1 MPFTF
6 VDRVPSKLGRVK
18 ITPENGGAA
27 YYAIMERAD
36 EPATAGTPLSAANL
50 NAAQENLVYQDT
62 TSAHTFKRVYVAT
75 NGNDNNTGA
84 STSVPMKTVRGAIR
98 KYAKWHKYLDLYLAD
113 GTYTEDIGTIST
125 DNCSMSI
132 RSTSE
137 SMDKVTIN
145 IATML
150 ESHINQFRLYNLT
163 LNMTASNTRV
173 LSCNAGQMFVN
184 NVRIN
189 MPTSS
194 TAACVNVYNGASIFL
209 SSCIINPGTGAAI
222 YGNQGLW
229 IRAYK
234 CTSERTVP
242 LAYYA
247 NNGTVIEYTNSM
259 AATQLTKQ
267 ENGGKCIL
275 LESRAGSID
284 GEMGAL
290 RGQYMT
296 YDGLLMQWGTMS
308 ISPTGNGVPTSTTVT
323 FPLKYN
329 QTPLVFAQAVTSVPE
344 ECNVGVRRDA
354 VDDPKEGFI
363 LVLTRFGTT
372 PTVINWFAIGTGVI
386 AT

>member
-27 YYAIMERAD
+27 YYAIVERAD
-36 EPATAGTPLSAANL
+36 EPAVAGTPLSAANL

-62 TSAHTFKRVYVAT
+62 TSAHTFKRVYLAT

-84 STSVPMKTVRGAIR
+84 STSVPMATVRGAIR

-150 ESHINQFRLYNLT
+150 ESHISQFRLYNLT
-163 LNMTASNTRV
+163 LNMTATGQRV

-189 MPTSS
+189 MPSTS

-209 SSCIINPGTGAAI
+209 SSCIINSGTAAAV
-222 YGNQGLW
+222 YGNQALH

-234 CTSERTVP
+234 CTSERKIT
-242 LAYYA
+242 LAFHA
-247 NNGTVIEYTNSM
+247 NNGTLIEYDNTIN
-259 AATQLTKQ
+259 ATTMTK
-267 ENGGKCIL
+267 EDNGGKCIPL
-275 LESRAGSID
+275 VARPGKVD
-284 GEMGAL
+284 GAFTNL
-290 RGQYMT
+290 AGQYMT
-296 YDGLLMQWGTMS
+296 YDGLLIQWGTAS
-308 ISPTGNGVPTSTTVT
+308 ITPTAADTLTVGIVT
-323 FPLKYN
+323 FPFAYADVP
-329 QTPLVFAQAVTSVPE
+329 TVFLAPVTSAPHLID
-344 ECNVGVRRDA
+344 VGVVRNGDGIS
-354 VDDPKEGFI
+354 DPKKQVGI
-363 LVLTRFGTT
+363 ALLRTNTT
-372 PTVINWFAIGTGVI
+372 ATSVNWLAIGQ